1 MNSISNLKQLQLE
14 LKKKDIDIFIIN
26 RSDEFLS
33 EYISPNAERLQF
45 ATNFSGSA
53 GKAIILQN
61 EAFLY
66 VDGRYTF
73 QANEQLNIREITP
86 KHLKIFWDDLTYHLN
101 KKNLNI
107 AVDSKL
113 HSIAE
118 IEKIK
123 KIIKNS
129 SKITFLEKNIID
141 SIWKDQPKLEYTD
154 IFDHPIKYAGEDRSS
169 DPVTPIP
176 TVPL

>member
-1 MNSISNLKQLQLE
+1 MNFISNLKQLQLE

-73 QANEQLNIREITP
+73 QANEQLNIREIKP
-86 KHLKIFWDDLTYHLN
+86 KHLKKVTKYF
-101 KKNLNI
+101 
-107 AVDSKL
+107 SKL
-113 HSIAE
+113 YKHYVIG
-118 IEKIK
+118 KI
-123 KIIKNS
+123 
-129 SKITFLEKNIID
+129 SKGVNKVKLND
-141 SIWKDQPKLEYTD
+141 SINWY
-154 IFDHPIKYAGEDRSS
+154 
-169 DPVTPIP
+169 
-176 TVPL
+176 